1 MQTGIWDKRC
11 GIVGYTSDEPQHRK
25 HTGGKKIENFLMT
38 ENSPHQAL
46 GRMASFPLYIKAGD
60 KQVIS
65 TDSGLQILSFGSD
78 IPFV

>member
-1 MQTGIWDKRC
+1 MELWATHQMNHNTENILG
-11 GIVGYTSDEPQHRK
+11 E
-25 HTGGKKIENFLMT
+25 KKIENFLMT